1 MTSMVAIIMMLTT
14 NLHKVGLLQEL
25 CCDNSVRTQH
35 LSCELRCRRGLLG
48 GTRSHNYNTAA
59 WIHLKCALQYEATG
73 PSRSKWGFTSKL
85 YSCTGLQE
93 AWGFE
98 KHRAFMSPQPTTWV
112 HLKWALQEEA
122 NGASEANST
131 IVRAF
136 KKLTI

>member
-1 MTSMVAIIMMLTT
+1 MQTTLHITRMWHIAWLAWLDDYTNVAHSM
-14 NLHKVGLLQEL
+14 E
-25 CCDNSVRTQH
+25 
-35 LSCELRCRRGLLG
+35 
-48 GTRSHNYNTAA
+48 
-59 WIHLKCALQYEATG
+59 
-73 PSRSKWGFTSKL
+73 
-85 YSCTGLQE
+85 E